1 MPRLIE
7 SNIDIED
14 ERAPCLVAKLK
25 CLLSKYDIYT
35 VFVGIFDDC
44 FFYHRSEFS
53 EADITLAIANFNK
66 LPLPIRQ
73 RSVDIF
79 KLVS

>member
-44 FFYHRSEFS
+44 FFIT
-53 EADITLAIANFNK
+53 EAN
-66 LPLPIRQ
+66 
-73 RSVDIF
+73 SVKQI
-79 KLVS
+79 LL